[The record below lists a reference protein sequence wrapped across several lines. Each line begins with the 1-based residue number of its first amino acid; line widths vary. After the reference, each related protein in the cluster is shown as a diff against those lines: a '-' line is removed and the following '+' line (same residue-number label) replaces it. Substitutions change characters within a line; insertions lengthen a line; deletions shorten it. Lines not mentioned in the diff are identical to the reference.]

1 MKKVLVG
8 LLVLWS
14 VAAVANA
21 ADIGGQEVGVTVD
34 ATYTTKYIWR
44 GFDILDDKAAFQP
57 SVNFDLGNG
66 FSFNVWGSLAGSS
79 KGNGAV
85 STVDAEEWDYTLAYS
100 NSINEGCSTKTDYTV
115 GWRFYDYPDMAS
127 NDADLQELFL
137 SVSMPE
143 LCSGGIVPHAA
154 IMQMWPSEGSG
165 TVHDYSGTI
174 YLFGFTYG
182 FNAEQIAGMNV
193 GDLPMTLGWD
203 IVYNDSTGADAVD
216 SDWSH
221 MVWSLS
227 TSMTCPATGAKVT
240 PAIYYQNSFEDTVNT
255 EDELWASLSYSFNF

>member
-1 MKKVLVG
+1 MRKVLVG

-21 ADIGGQEVGVTVD
+21 ANIGGQEVGVTVD
-34 ATYTTKYIWR
+34 TTYTTKYIWR

-79 KGNGAV
+79 KGDGSK

-100 NSINEGCSTKTDYTV
+100 NSINEGCSSKTDYTI

-127 NDADLQELFL
+127 NDADLQEVFL
-137 SVSMPE
+137 SVAMPE
-143 LCSGGIVPHAA
+143 LVGGGVTPHAA
-154 IMQMWPSEGSG
+154 FMQMWPSEGSG
-165 TVHDYSGTI
+165 AVHDYSGAI
-174 YLFGFTYG
+174 YLVGLTYG
-182 FNAEQIAGMNV
+182 FSLDSAPE
-193 GDLPMTLGWD
+193 LPMTFGWD
-203 IVYNDSTGADAVD
+203 IVYNDGTGADAVD

-227 TSMTCPATGAKVT
+227 TSMTCPMTGASVT

-255 EDELWASLSYSFNF
+255 EDEFWASISYSFNF